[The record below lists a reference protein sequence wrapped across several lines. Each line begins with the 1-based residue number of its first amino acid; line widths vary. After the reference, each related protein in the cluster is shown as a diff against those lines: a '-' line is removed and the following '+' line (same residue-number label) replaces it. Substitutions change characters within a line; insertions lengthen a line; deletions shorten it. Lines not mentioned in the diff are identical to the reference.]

1 MTESFK
7 IIMPFYRLLYAE
19 GVTNPFQL
27 FSFAPINN
35 LKQILPFWHHGYQG
49 CSNTE
54 RVSALQ

>member
-35 LKQILPFWHHGYQG
+35 FKAKNFLSGITLSGMQ
-49 CSNTE
+49 
-54 RVSALQ
+54 